1 MKLTL
6 LKSDHDI
13 IEDFEEIED
22 LKARCF
28 QSKVS
33 ELNLMTVKTNN
44 IAAIVSRPELFSII
58 FLSQKEDL
66 SNYNVIS
73 ITEPFQ
79 DKSND
84 SLDINC
90 NALLQLEFTDIRKEV
105 STAFLKEHKNEISMI
120 SKEQIEDIILFIK
133 KNSDKPF
140 IINCDAGISRSA
152 AIGIIL
158 EKIIG
163 NKKNVELI
171 ENFKRY
177 SPNRILLKKFD
188 I

>member
-58 FLSQKEDL
+58 FLSDKKDL

-79 DKSND
+79 DKSD
-84 SLDINC
+84 KGLDINC

-105 STAFLKEHKNEISMI
+105 SEEFLETHKSEISMI
-120 SKEQIEDIILFIK
+120 STEQIEIIKSFIK
-133 KNSDKPF
+133 NNSQKPF

-152 AIGIIL
+152 AIGIVL
-158 EKIIG
+158 EKLIG
-163 NKKNVELI
+163 NKEGVELI

-177 SPNRILLKKFD
+177 SPNRILLKKFK
-188 I
+188 